1 MNYSYIKTVF
11 PTFENTIAYDKNTF
25 NKLKQPVSSE
35 HNTHTLNVTGI
46 NNGTGVPLKNESE
59 KFYAT
64 QEKLLESPIEYSTNG
79 ITSKEHF
86 GDVKNNIMNNDVAE
100 YTKHTVPS
108 KQIDNLHYY
117 NLPINKEY
125 LHPNYSSQKLNT
137 TPSPTKYSSN
147 SSNSSNSLNSSN
159 SSNSLNSY
167 IETFSDNATDKS
179 ERTVV
184 LQPQYQQQPQV
195 LPQQVLPSPQQLI
208 ECDCTQRYNH
218 VMECNNCK
226 EMLYKTL
233 NLNTN
238 KNGYTEEIF
247 ELVSYCIFAI
257 FILFLLDKI
266 AR

>member
-125 LHPNYSSQKLNT
+125 LYPNYSSQKLNP
-137 TPSPTKYSSN
+137 TPSPTKYS
-147 SSNSSNSLNSSN
+147 
-159 SSNSLNSY
+159 NSY
-167 IETFSDNATDKS
+167 IETFSDNASDKS
-179 ERTVV
+179 ENPVV
-184 LQPQYQQQPQV
+184 LQPQYQQPS
-195 LPQQVLPSPQQLI
+195 QVLPSPPQLA
-208 ECDCTQRYNH
+208 DGNCTQRYNH
-218 VMECNNCK
+218 VMECNHCK

-233 NLNTN
+233 NLNNN
-238 KNGYTEEIF
+238 KNSYTEEIF
-247 ELVSYCIFAI
+247 ELISYCVFAI

-266 AR
+266 AK

>member
-46 NNGTGVPLKNESE
+46 NNGTGVPIGVPLKNESE

-64 QEKLLESPIEYSTNG
+64 QEKLLESPIEYST
-79 ITSKEHF
+79 TSGTNKEHF
-86 GDVKNNIMNNDVAE
+86 GDVKSNTNDVAE

-147 SSNSSNSLNSSN
+147 S
-159 SSNSLNSY
+159 Y
-167 IETFSDNATDKS
+167 IETFSDNASDKS
-179 ERTVV
+179 ENPVV
-184 LQPQYQQQPQV
+184 LQPQV
-195 LPQQVLPSPQQLI
+195 LPSQVLPSPPQLA
-208 ECDCTQRYNH
+208 DGNCTQRYNH
-218 VMECNNCK
+218 VMECNHCK

-238 KNGYTEEIF
+238 KNSYTEEIF
-247 ELVSYCIFAI
+247 ELISYCVFAI

-266 AR
+266 AK

>member
-64 QEKLLESPIEYSTNG
+64 QEKLLESQIEYSTNG
-79 ITSKEHF
+79 TASKEHF
-86 GDVKNNIMNNDVAE
+86 GDVKNNTNDVAE

-125 LHPNYSSQKLNT
+125 LHLNYSSQKLNT
-137 TPSPTKYSSN
+137 TPPPTKY
-147 SSNSSNSLNSSN
+147 SLNSSN
-159 SSNSLNSY
+159 SLNSLNSY

-179 ERTVV
+179 ERAVV

-195 LPQQVLPSPQQLI
+195 LPQQVLPSPPLLI
-208 ECDCTQRYNH
+208 EGDCTQRYNH
-218 VMECNNCK
+218 VMECNHCK

-238 KNGYTEEIF
+238 KNSYTEEIF
-247 ELVSYCIFAI
+247 ELISYCVFAV

-266 AR
+266 AK

>member
-25 NKLKQPVSSE
+25 NKLKQPVSSDY
-35 HNTHTLNVTGI
+35 TTLNVTGI

-64 QEKLLESPIEYSTNG
+64 QEKLLESQLEYS
-79 ITSKEHF
+79 TSKEHF
-86 GDVKNNIMNNDVAE
+86 GDIKNHVMQNEVAE

-137 TPSPTKYSSN
+137 TPSPTYTSN
-147 SSNSSNSLNSSN
+147 SSNSS
-159 SSNSLNSY
+159 NSY

-179 ERTVV
+179 ESTVV
-184 LQPQYQQQPQV
+184 LQKQP
-195 LPQQVLPSPQQLI
+195 QVLPSPQQQQLI
-208 ECDCTQRYNH
+208 EGDCTQRYNH
-218 VMECNNCK
+218 VMECNHCK

-233 NLNTN
+233 NLNNN
-238 KNGYTEEIF
+238 KNSYTEEIF
-247 ELVSYCIFAI
+247 ELISYCVFAI

-266 AR
+266 AK